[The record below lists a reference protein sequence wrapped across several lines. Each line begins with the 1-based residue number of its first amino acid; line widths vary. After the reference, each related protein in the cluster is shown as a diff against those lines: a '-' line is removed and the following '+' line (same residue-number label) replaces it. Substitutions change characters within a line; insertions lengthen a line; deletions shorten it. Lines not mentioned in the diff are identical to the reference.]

1 MFKMTGETVTVL
13 CAFIAAIATIIV
25 AAIETGNRKH
35 RKRELARQERRE
47 RESYLSMELQAATL
61 ELSFVTSLA
70 VTGGKINGNVEAA
83 QKKAKEAQE
92 NYRRFLR
99 EETAHAVS
107 KV

>member
-1 MFKMTGETVTVL
+1 MTTAEMITLIG
-13 CAFIAAIATIIV
+13 IIV
-25 AAIETGNRKH
+25 SAIVGILVAVIETGNLRH
-35 RKRELARQERRE
+35 RKQEQKRRERRE
-47 RESYLSMELQAATL
+47 KENYLSMELQSATL
-61 ELSFVTSLA
+61 DLAFVTSLA
-70 VTGGKINGNVEAA
+70 VTGGKTNGNVEEA

>member
-1 MFKMTGETVTVL
+1 MTGET
-13 CAFIAAIATIIV
+13 ATIICAV
-25 AAIETGNRKH
+25 LATITTVVVTIIETGNRRH
-35 RKRELARQERRE
+35 RKREQARQERRE
-47 RESYLSMELQAATL
+47 RETFLAMELQAATL
-61 ELSFVTSLA
+61 DLAFVTSLA

-92 NYRRFLR
+92 AYRRFLR